1 MSNNMKD
8 ALTVAEV
15 TVAETETINAATL
28 EVFNT
33 MDALSVDELEAIERL
48 VSLRMKPLEVS
59 ALEAEYPKANLVQL
73 FFIYKMKQLAA
84 DEIVA
89 YAWRKNQK
97 DWKDSVLVSTRNI
110 LKENVNIRKNAEHE
124 LVELNDSIPYVHHA
138 AIIKYVV
145 DALDKGSQDERILQ
159 MQKIFKS

>member
-1 MSNNMKD
+1 MSDKNVTMADQLATVSITEAPTSITNRFD
-8 ALTVAEV
+8 IFGNLT
-15 TVAETETINAATL
+15 
-28 EVFNT
+28 
-33 MDALSVDELEAIERL
+33 VDELEALERL

-59 ALEAEYPKANLVQL
+59 ALEAEYPNANLVEL
-73 FFIYKMKQLAA
+73 FVIYKMKQLAA

-97 DWKDSVLVSTRNI
+97 DWKDSVLVATRNV
-110 LKENVNIRKNAEHE
+110 LKDNLNIRKNAEHE